1 MKKLLSL
8 AILATTFAACN
19 DATTT
24 TDVNTDTLVT
34 TSTTSGVNTTAYN
47 PSEGDATYRD
57 GTLRVWKNG
66 DWVVAEDDVTLDNG
80 VVVYKNGKVK
90 KDTKTVKLA
99 DGEIITRTGN
109 FFDKTGQAIEDGW
122 DATKRGVK
130 KAGDAIG
137 DAAKDVKESVDG
149 KSH

>member
-109 FFDKTGQAIEDGW
+109 FFDKTGQAIE
-122 DATKRGVK
+122 
-130 KAGDAIG
+130 
-137 DAAKDVKESVDG
+137 
-149 KSH
+149 

>member
-24 TDVNTDTLVT
+24 NDVNTDTLVT
-34 TSTTSGVNTTAYN
+34 TTTTSEVNTTTYT
-47 PSEGDATYRD
+47 PMEGDATYRD
-57 GTLRVWKNG
+57 GTVRVWKNG
-66 DWVVAEDDVTLDNG
+66 DWVAADDDVTLDNG
-80 VVVYKNGKVK
+80 VVVYKTGEVK
-90 KDTKTVKLA
+90 KDTKTVRLA

-137 DAAKDVKESVDG
+137 DAAKDVKKSIDG
-149 KSH
+149 DGH